1 MAVSDRNTDQSP
13 EKFSWKRFLSGL
25 FGSNIRETVA
35 DIRAIRGKRQ
45 TAISAS
51 DQSAHKPDWKH
62 IFSGLFG
69 STIRET
75 IADLRAIRDS
85 IRHSQS
91 EHPPEAK

>member
-1 MAVSDRNTDQSP
+1 MVVSDRNTDQSP
-13 EKFSWKRFLSGL
+13 EKFSWKLFLSGL
-25 FGSNIRETVA
+25 FGSNIRETVE

-45 TAISAS
+45 TAIAS
-51 DQSAHKPDWKH
+51 SDRNAHKPDWRH

-69 STIRET
+69 SNIRET

-85 IRHSQS
+85 LRHRQP